1 MALLSRLFGGRKK
14 SALKPL
20 KGYDNVPEFNPWQ
33 PVALEPDQ
41 VTVLVYRECEV
52 RGRRLLFDSS
62 TVLLVPCGSGTTEHA
77 GLIEVEND
85 TGFKYTRQ
93 RPDAKQLGEMVF
105 GTVAMAYGG
114 PTCKVHIVRGAEG
127 ADPSCSPDTMM
138 MSRVFPLRQPVRR
151 ARTHGSSGTSLDDSC
166 SSTGSELSLL
176 RLDVAGLPS
185 PHHPRSSSMD
195 CPPPAGRLS
204 EDSGLSSVDSF
215 MGPPSYMPT
224 PYGTPLSAQGSGAS
238 LGSHGSLH
246 RSARLRPIG
255 SSDLMLTSRDDAPC
269 LRMTSRAARLA
280 VVVLVTL
287 AGPARS
293 VLEDTLL
300 QYSLQLEHLLA
311 RLQHTV
317 ERAYHGRR
325 HFVRTVHQATAVT
338 KQDLLNLLTARRL
351 PRPVWLGLTSDSV
364 TSRQRQRLAE
374 LFVSELTSL
383 IAELD
388 TKEHNCFMSTLLTAV
403 LTHHLHWVLT
413 VAPRGGGA
421 GKLQP
426 PPPAR
431 TLVVGR
437 RTELVSRLLLVL
449 SYFIRDQLVSETM
462 PWSFSPLRAA
472 TSTLSTTGRD
482 TSSGSLRVSEA
493 PNGDLSTGSLR
504 GSEDPCGGSLSSLQA
519 AGRLSGSSATLRAE
533 ESGATLSPPLSA
545 VSSQAQTR
553 SRFYV
558 RLDGAEDPPEPQQPL
573 GRSRFYLPVSV
584 ASEESVTRADTDSGC
599 GSADP
604 PTSTEAPTVPAL
616 VVTDLSTSRGAGGGT
631 LAPPI
636 TTVTQSRSCE
646 PLCRPSAPLPPPSGR
661 RLSRSSADLRAPVR
675 FVVGGDEEPS
685 EPTLDVTDAASNVPP
700 VVTQRPTRPV
710 VTSESSDDDSG
721 FAGCE
726 RCSGRSAAVEIPP
739 PLPAAGGNHSP
750 LSRRHSDSI
759 RDTSQYLRG
768 YRSLRF
774 AQQSAGW
781 AARKAR
787 HVSDGGSPSPPPEPP
802 PPPPP
807 SPPPREVPSP
817 AVGRLCR
824 CLERTPESP
833 VRLQQQT
840 ALLESRRGGPGRQ
853 SLTPWSALGGGGS
866 TYVPDLALWGCDTRA
881 AWESRLRPDLAAA
894 ASSGE
899 VSCVLADTDSYSVQV
914 LSSHAFAVCDAG
926 GGLSGLAVVF
936 APLVSAL
943 VESVCRVHETGAP
956 APLVLRH
963 LESQLVQLTARAA
976 EMAQFLINSSLANM
990 QELTELMSVDS
1001 NDVPLLLSAASV
1013 LCPEVGSKY
1022 GISVR

>member
-449 SYFIRDQLVSETM
+449 SYFIRDQL
-462 PWSFSPLRAA
+462 
-472 TSTLSTTGRD
+472 
-482 TSSGSLRVSEA
+482 
-493 PNGDLSTGSLR
+493 
-504 GSEDPCGGSLSSLQA
+504 
-519 AGRLSGSSATLRAE
+519 
-533 ESGATLSPPLSA
+533 
-545 VSSQAQTR
+545 
-553 SRFYV
+553 
-558 RLDGAEDPPEPQQPL
+558 
-573 GRSRFYLPVSV
+573 
-584 ASEESVTRADTDSGC
+584 
-599 GSADP
+599 
-604 PTSTEAPTVPAL
+604 
-616 VVTDLSTSRGAGGGT
+616 
-631 LAPPI
+631 
-636 TTVTQSRSCE
+636 
-646 PLCRPSAPLPPPSGR
+646 
-661 RLSRSSADLRAPVR
+661 
-675 FVVGGDEEPS
+675 
-685 EPTLDVTDAASNVPP
+685 
-700 VVTQRPTRPV
+700 
-710 VTSESSDDDSG
+710 
-721 FAGCE
+721 
-726 RCSGRSAAVEIPP
+726 
-739 PLPAAGGNHSP
+739 
-750 LSRRHSDSI
+750 
-759 RDTSQYLRG
+759 
-768 YRSLRF
+768 
-774 AQQSAGW
+774 
-781 AARKAR
+781 
-787 HVSDGGSPSPPPEPP
+787 
-802 PPPPP
+802 
-807 SPPPREVPSP
+807 
-817 AVGRLCR
+817 
-824 CLERTPESP
+824 
-833 VRLQQQT
+833 T
-840 ALLESRRGGPGRQ
+840 ALLESGRGGPGRQ